1 MTDKL
6 TIRDQFA
13 MAALSGLCA
22 DPKAVGKVRM
32 AYDLAEQMLVEKKL
46 RDDAALLTEIESR
59 KNREAIKE
67 KVLRENSDVV
77 AALDELNK
85 KVWLN
90 LSEIELDKNKTY
102 DVKVSLGYE
111 STTDVVYGVK
121 NLPDRIFEIGGV
133 MHLTGFY
140 VNYGTVSACRTEASA
155 SIDDWINSTRPLPI
169 LGVRLS

>member
-1 MTDKL
+1 
-6 TIRDQFA
+6 
-13 MAALSGLCA
+13 MAALMGLA
-22 DPKAVGKVRM
+22 SDPTFTGS
-32 AYDLAEQMLVEKKL
+32 LAKSSYNIAEEMLVEKKL
-46 RDDAALLTEIESR
+46 REDAALLTELESR
-59 KNREAIKE
+59 KKQEAIKE
-67 KVLRENSDVV
+67 KVLKENSGVI

-90 LSEIELDKNKTY
+90 FSEIELDKNKTY

-133 MHLTGFY
+133 MHLTGLY
-140 VNYGTVSACRTEASA
+140 VNYGTVGAWCTDAPASK
-155 SIDDWINSTRPLPI
+155 DDWIGSERHLPI